1 MINISLCVVTNKC
14 KVYGVQKISVLQ
26 EFHTSR
32 PSEWLTQVFCSPGI
46 CRLDLRGQV
55 LSTYSGI
62 MDDLAKASF
71 LTYCFTNMHKTYVNF
86 ISIWKMKMYNCNF
99 KNLCLFSWAN
109 WLVELCFCLFFM
121 FIYSIK
127 IWKKNSSYWLL
138 SYFSHYA
145 FHNAL
150 FSRLWH
156 IFCFSPEVWHI
167 LVQFKIVIF
176 QLECRQWWMQ
186 VVSLGTLLENIT
198 HMFRERLNKWTCC
211 ST

>member
-127 IWKKNSSYWLL
+127 IWKKKQQLL
-138 SYFSHYA
+138 AS
-145 FHNAL
+145 
-150 FSRLWH
+150 
-156 IFCFSPEVWHI
+156 
-167 LVQFKIVIF
+167 VIF
-176 QLECRQWWMQ
+176 F
-186 VVSLGTLLENIT
+186 SLCVPQCTLLQALTYILLQSWSMT
-198 HMFRERLNKWTCC
+198 HS
-211 ST
+211 STI